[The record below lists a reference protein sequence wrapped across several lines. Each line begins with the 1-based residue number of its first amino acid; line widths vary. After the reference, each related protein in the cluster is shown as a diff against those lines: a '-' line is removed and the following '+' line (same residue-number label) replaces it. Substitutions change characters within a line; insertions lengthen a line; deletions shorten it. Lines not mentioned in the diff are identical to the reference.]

1 MRIALLSDLHANLE
15 ALVACLDHARGH
27 GADQRVFLGDL
38 VGYGADPGPV
48 MDIVAE
54 GIHRGDVAI
63 LGNHDAAVSRAI
75 SYRMSIDAQLV
86 VEWTRAHLSEGQ
98 LGLLGSLPLFCEQGG
113 RLYVHANAWAPEK
126 WEYVLTEFDAGRSM
140 RASPWGLTFCGH
152 VHTPALYHM
161 GGDGRV
167 GAFEPVPGVAIPLRP
182 QRRWLAIPGSAGQPR
197 DGNPAACYAIFD
209 DATRQL
215 TAFRV
220 PYDHEAAARK
230 IAAAGLP
237 QGFDTRLV
245 TGT

>member
-1 MRIALLSDLHANLE
+1 MRIALLTDLHANLE
-15 ALVACLDHARGH
+15 ALVACLEHARSL
-27 GADQRVFLGDL
+27 GADQRVYLGDL

-54 GIHRGDVAI
+54 GIRRGDVAV

-86 VEWTRAHLSEGQ
+86 VEWTRGHLTGDH
-98 LGLLGSLPLFCEQGG
+98 LALLGSLPLFAEQGG

-126 WEYVLTEFDAGRSM
+126 WEYVLTGFDAGRSM

-161 GGDGRV
+161 ASDGRV
-167 GAFEPVPGVAIPLRP
+167 SAFEPVPGVAIPVGP
-182 QRRWLAIPGSAGQPR
+182 QRRWLGIPGSAGQPR
-197 DGNPAACYAIFD
+197 DGNPAACYALFD

-215 TAFRV
+215 TYFRV

-237 QGFDTRLV
+237 TTFDTRLV
-245 TGT
+245 TGG